1 MELCSVMKIE
11 KIIGE
16 GSTAQVIAL
25 DEKTVA
31 KQFFERVSDS
41 SIEHEYLRSK
51 AVMGCGLPVPA
62 IFEKVIHKGRT
73 ALLYERIN
81 GSPLTKKLSNQ
92 PWTALTLINQMAKLQ
107 VLVHDKEV
115 TNFPYQ
121 KEILHRKIKR
131 AKELTEAE
139 KTLIAEWL
147 SKLPPGNSLCHGDF
161 HPDNI
166 LLTER
171 GPVIIDWAD
180 ATQGTRLADLA
191 RTLIILRF
199 GGLPAEMK
207 LFKNKTVIYLRN
219 LLAGQYL
226 KSYRKSFNF
235 TVDSLEK
242 WILPVTAARLSESIP
257 VHEKEKLVLLVRQYL
272 KNDQYL

>member
-1 MELCSVMKIE
+1 MMKIE

-16 GSTAQVIAL
+16 GSTAQVIVL

-51 AVMGCGLPVPA
+51 AVMDSGLPVPT
-62 IFEKVIHKGRT
+62 IFEKVIHNGRT

-107 VLVHDKEV
+107 VFVHDNEV
-115 TNFPYQ
+115 SNFPYQ
-121 KEILHRKIKR
+121 KEILHRKIKL
-131 AKELTEAE
+131 AQELTEAE
-139 KTLIAEWL
+139 KTLIAERL
-147 SKLPPGNSLCHGDF
+147 SKLPSGNSLCHGDF

-166 LLTER
+166 LLAER

-226 KSYRKSFNF
+226 KSYRKSFHF

-257 VHEKEKLVLLVRQYL
+257 VHEKEKLVLLIRQCL

>member
-1 MELCSVMKIE
+1 MELCSLMKTE
-11 KIIGE
+11 KIIGK
-16 GSTAQVIAL
+16 GNTAQVIVL

-31 KQFFERVSDS
+31 KQFFECVSDS
-41 SIEHEYLRSK
+41 AIEHEYLRNK
-51 AVMGCGLPVPA
+51 AVMDCGLPVPA

-115 TNFPYQ
+115 SNFPYQ
-121 KEILHRKIKR
+121 KEILHRKIKL
-131 AKELTEAE
+131 AKELTDAE
-139 KTLIAEWL
+139 KTLIAERL
-147 SKLPPGNSLCHGDF
+147 SKLPSGNSLCHGDF

-166 LLTER
+166 LLAES

-191 RTLIILRF
+191 RTLVILRF

-207 LFKNKTVIYLRN
+207 LFKSKTVIYLRN

-257 VHEKEKLVLLVRQYL
+257 VHEKEKLVLLVRQCL

>member
-1 MELCSVMKIE
+1 MELCSVMKIK

-51 AVMGCGLPVPA
+51 AVMDSGLPVPA

-81 GSPLTKKLSNQ
+81 GSPLTKKLSNK

-107 VLVHDKEV
+107 VFVHDKEV
-115 TNFPYQ
+115 SNFPYQ
-121 KEILHRKIKR
+121 KEILHRKIKL

-147 SKLPPGNSLCHGDF
+147 SKLPSGNSLCHGDF

-166 LLTER
+166 LLAER

-257 VHEKEKLVLLVRQYL
+257 VHEKEKLVLLVRQCI